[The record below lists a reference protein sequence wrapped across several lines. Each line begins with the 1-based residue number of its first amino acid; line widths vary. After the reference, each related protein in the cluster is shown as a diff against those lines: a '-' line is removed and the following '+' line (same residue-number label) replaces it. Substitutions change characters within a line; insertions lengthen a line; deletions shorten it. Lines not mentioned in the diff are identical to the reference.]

1 MKSTESA
8 LSPHLQLFET
18 LSDSEVVARVL
29 AGDHPLYELI
39 MRRYNRRLFR
49 LAYGIL
55 GDDLLA
61 QDAVQDAYVSAF
73 LHLDQF
79 RGPDGFAAWLMRITS
94 RAAFRIARKES
105 GLRAV
110 NAQIDGND
118 LLAEEAV
125 EPERARISDEIVNLL
140 ERAVESLP
148 RDFRMVMMLREFE
161 GMSTEE
167 TARVLNL
174 NPATVKTRLHRAK
187 TMLRSR
193 FKYRLDEVLPHAYP
207 FAGARCNAIVQKVFL
222 RLRRL
227 KNLNGKEGE

>member
-1 MKSTESA
+1 
-8 LSPHLQLFET
+8 
-18 LSDSEVVARVL
+18 
-29 AGDHPLYELI
+29 

-61 QDAVQDAYVSAF
+61 QDAVQEAYVRAF
-73 LHLDQF
+73 LHLEQF
-79 RGPDGFAAWLMRITS
+79 RGPEGFAAWLMRITT
-94 RAAFRIARKES
+94 RTAFGIARKES

-110 NAQIDGND
+110 TAQLSESDQ
-118 LLAEEAV
+118 LLVEAP
-125 EPERARISDEIVNLL
+125 EPERASISDEIISLL

-148 RDFRMVMMLREFE
+148 RDFRVVMLLREFE

-167 TARVLNL
+167 TARVLML
-174 NPATVKTRLHRAK
+174 KPATVKTRLHRAK
-187 TMLRSR
+187 AILRSR

-222 RLRRL
+222 RLERL
-227 KNLNGKEGE
+227 NNL

>member
-1 MKSTESA
+1 MKSTDTA
-8 LSPHLQLFET
+8 LSPYLQLFEM
-18 LSDSEVVARVL
+18 LSDSDVVARVL
-29 AGDHPLYELI
+29 GGDHPLFELI

-55 GDDLLA
+55 GNELLA

-79 RGPDGFAAWLMRITS
+79 RGPDGFATWLMRITT
-94 RAAFRIARKES
+94 RAALRIARKEA
-105 GLRAV
+105 GLHAV
-110 NAQIDGND
+110 TARMEASNLGTG
-118 LLAEEAV
+118 EAV
-125 EPERARISDEIVNLL
+125 EPERASISDEITSLL
-140 ERAVESLP
+140 EHAVESLP
-148 RDFRMVMMLREFE
+148 RDFRLVMMLREFE

-174 NPATVKTRLHRAK
+174 NPTTVKTRLHRAK

-207 FAGARCNAIVQKVFL
+207 FAGARCNSIVQKVFL

-227 KNLNGKEGE
+227 QNPHGKEE